1 MKRRDFIKLSSL
13 ASMSSVLLPNR
24 LSAASSPLMLQSC
37 AGVSDRVLVMVRL
50 IGGNDGINTIVPIDQ
65 YAAYANL
72 RPSIRVPDSGV
83 DQYINLDSSLAVQD
97 QVGLH
102 PLLGPFKDLYDN
114 GELTVI
120 QGVMYDYQDRSHFKS
135 TDLWMMGGDG
145 TSLNNNPGSGWL
157 ARYLENS
164 FPGVAGNP
172 DVFSAPLAL
181 QLAEKKPAVLFQGEH
196 SHGISTNL
204 SGQDVSGYYSVVS
217 GIGGAGI
224 ANFPN
229 SEHGDLLEY
238 ISGVESNSNVYSQ
251 AVSTAFNSGS
261 NAINYPS
268 FDLADQLKTVARLV
282 SGGIQT
288 KVFLVS
294 LGGFDTHNE
303 QVDPIQGISI
313 GRHALL
319 MDELAQSMKAFMDD
333 IKGLG
338 IEDRI
343 LTATFSEFGRKVKE
357 NGNYGTDHGGA
368 APMFIMGSCLNG
380 GVLGTNVDL
389 SEADDTNNY
398 QIETMQHDYRRI
410 YATLLQDWLGADTSI
425 VDMTL
430 MDNNN
435 PSISYTS
442 SKLNN
447 LISAGCKVDPSCYII
462 NFNVNVTPIDN
473 NSAIQ
478 MYPIPA
484 RNYLTIHFGDSPFS
498 GNIKMTDVK
507 GQVVLQQT
515 LSSQML
521 TTLRWTRLS
530 AGNYFIMLESS
541 DQQVYSKEI
550 TII

>member
-24 LSAASSPLMLQSC
+24 LSAAFSPLMLQSC
-37 AGVSDRVLVMVRL
+37 AGVSDRVLVLVRL
-50 IGGNDGINTIVPIDQ
+50 IGGNDGINTVVPLDQ
-65 YAAYANL
+65 YGAYASL
-72 RPSIRVPDSGV
+72 RPSIRVPDTGP
-83 DQYINLDSSLAVQD
+83 DQYINLDAGLAVQD

-102 PLLGPFKDLYDN
+102 PMLGPFKDLYDN

-145 TSLNNNPGSGWL
+145 TNLNNNPGSGWL

-172 DVFSAPLAL
+172 HLFSSPLAL

-217 GIGGAGI
+217 GIGGAAI

-229 SEHGDLLEY
+229 SEHGDLLDY
-238 ISGVESNSNVYSQ
+238 ISAVESNSNVYSQ
-251 AVSTAFNSGS
+251 AVSLAFNSGT
-261 NAINYPS
+261 NATTYPS

-282 SGGIQT
+282 NGGIQT

-303 QVDPIQGISI
+303 QVDPIQGIGI

-319 MDELAQSMKAFMDD
+319 LDELAQSMKAFMDD
-333 IKGLG
+333 LKALG
-338 IEDRI
+338 MQDRV

-389 SEADDTNNY
+389 SEANDSNNY
-398 QIETMQHDYRRI
+398 QIETMQYDYRRV
-410 YATLLQDWLGADTSI
+410 YATLLQDWLGADTTI
-425 VDMTL
+425 VDQTL
-430 MDNNN
+430 IDNNN
-435 PSISYTS
+435 PSVSYTS
-442 SKLNN
+442 SKLNS
-447 LISAGCKVDPSCYII
+447 LISAGCKVDPSCYIV
-462 NFNVNVTPIDN
+462 NFNVNVTQLDD
-473 NSAIQ
+473 NSAIR

-484 RNYLTIHFGDSPFS
+484 INHLTLDFGNTAFS
-498 GNIKMTDVK
+498 GSVSMTNIK
-507 GQVVLQQT
+507 GQLMLQKT
-515 LSSQML
+515 ISNETSSRLQ
-521 TTLRWTRLS
+521 WTNLA
-530 AGNYFIMLESS
+530 AGNYFIMLESI
-541 DQQVYSKEI
+541 DQKLYTREI
-550 TII
+550 TLL

>member
-1 MKRRDFIKLSSL
+1 M
-13 ASMSSVLLPNR
+13 
-24 LSAASSPLMLQSC
+24 
-37 AGVSDRVLVMVRL
+37 
-50 IGGNDGINTIVPIDQ
+50 
-65 YAAYANL
+65 
-72 RPSIRVPDSGV
+72 
-83 DQYINLDSSLAVQD
+83 
-97 QVGLH
+97 
-102 PLLGPFKDLYDN
+102 
-114 GELTVI
+114 
-120 QGVMYDYQDRSHFKS
+120 
-135 TDLWMMGGDG
+135 
-145 TSLNNNPGSGWL
+145 
-157 ARYLENS
+157 
-164 FPGVAGNP
+164 
-172 DVFSAPLAL
+172 
-181 QLAEKKPAVLFQGEH
+181 
-196 SHGISTNL
+196 
-204 SGQDVSGYYSVVS
+204 
-217 GIGGAGI
+217 
-224 ANFPN
+224 
-229 SEHGDLLEY
+229 
-238 ISGVESNSNVYSQ
+238 
-251 AVSTAFNSGS
+251 
-261 NAINYPS
+261 
-268 FDLADQLKTVARLV
+268 
-282 SGGIQT
+282 
-288 KVFLVS
+288 S